1 MREAELRFPSLSLNS
16 YDRKNDLS
24 NNKNS
29 R

>member
-1 MREAELRFPSLSLNS
+1 MREAELRFPSLNLNS
-16 YDRKNDLS
+16 YDRKNDLP